1 MSATLHERSRR
12 RQPDSPAVERLAHKS
27 EWLTFARHALAASRD
42 SGPRKKETR
51 MHTRSIFAALAVSLA
66 SSTALAQAAEWTI
79 DTGHAH
85 VGFSVDH
92 MVVSEVD
99 GQFKTFNGKVLLD
112 EKDPSKSLVDFTI
125 DAASIDTDHAER
137 DKHLKSADFFDTAKY
152 PQITFKS
159 KKIKKAGKAYKV
171 TGDLSMHGVTKE
183 VTLDVTLSEAITN
196 PWGKQV
202 RGVRVDGV
210 VKRSDFG
217 ITWNKALDK
226 GGLALGDE
234 VDIVI
239 KLELNK

>member
-1 MSATLHERSRR
+1 M
-12 RQPDSPAVERLAHKS
+12 Q
-27 EWLTFARHALAASRD
+27 
-42 SGPRKKETR
+42 
-51 MHTRSIFAALAVSLA
+51 TRSILAALALSLA
-66 SSTALAQAAEWTI
+66 STTALAQANEWTI

-112 EKDPSKSLVDFTI
+112 EKDPTKSLVDFTI
-125 DAASIDTDHAER
+125 DTASIDTDHAER
-137 DKHLKSADFFDTAKY
+137 DKHLKSADFFDATKY

-159 KKIKKAGKAYKV
+159 KKIKKAGKGYKV
-171 TGDLSMHGVTKE
+171 TGDLSMRGVTRE
-183 VTLDVTLSEAITN
+183 VTLDVTLSEPITN

-202 RGVRVDGV
+202 RGVRVGGV

-217 ITWNKALDK
+217 ITWNKTLDK
-226 GGLALGDE
+226 GGLALGDD
-234 VDIVI
+234 VTVVI